1 MVIEPD
7 FTKIKDGF
15 YLIDSPQIREN
26 PWYLVRKFGQGT
38 YAEIANDIETGVY
51 IAPWPYNK
59 RVVIEE
65 HHDTELRMMWDAF
78 DVAEIIRQAYHE
90 IIRQLAEEEKGLP
103 RR

>member
-1 MVIEPD
+1 MASEPNL
-7 FTKIKDGF
+7 TKIKDGF

-26 PWYLVRKFGQGT
+26 PWYLIRKLGQGT

-59 RVVIEE
+59 RAVVEE
-65 HHDTELRMMWDAF
+65 HHDPELRMMWDAF
-78 DVAEIIRQAYHE
+78 DVTEVIKRAYAE
-90 IIRQLAEEEKGLP
+90 IIRQLAEEEGRP